1 MGRMILVALGRLA
14 HRFRPMEPVEY
25 IDVDGIRIAYTLS
38 GDGKPLVFLHGFTYS
53 SYSFRH
59 NIPILSKFSRMICP
73 DLVGHGKSDKPGW
86 FDYSL
91 PNQALLLRRFCEE
104 LDLEKIDLG
113 GCSMGGALAMQF
125 ALTYPDIVD
134 RLILIDSAGI
144 DDDVRS
150 SARYLDIPILGYV
163 FTLIATVRFRRSTRY
178 RMTLDE
184 EHDSEYDDYLGELGS
199 LSSLFAG
206 MRNLRAN
213 RTFRIDGI
221 ERITQKTLIVWGEND
236 ELFSL
241 DTARMMAK
249 SIPNSRLILLPDA
262 GHLPNEEK
270 PADFNQVVVD
280 FLLDRI
286 PWPMDRERYHE

>member
-1 MGRMILVALGRLA
+1 
-14 HRFRPMEPVEY
+14 MEPVEY
-25 IDVDGIRIAYTLS
+25 IDVDGIKIAYRS
-38 GDGKPLVFLHGFTYS
+38 NGDGKPLVFLHGITYS

-59 NIPILSKFSRMICP
+59 NIPILSKFSRIICP
-73 DLVGHGKSDKPGW
+73 DLVGHGKSDKPCR
-86 FDYSL
+86 FDYRL
-91 PNQALLLRRFCEE
+91 KNQAAVIRKFCTK
-104 LDLEKIDLG
+104 LGLAKIDLG

-134 RLILIDSAGI
+134 RLILVDSAGI
-144 DDDVRS
+144 DDDVKA
-150 SARYLDIPILGYV
+150 SAKSLGIPILGYI
-163 FTLIATVRFRRSTRY
+163 FALNTARCFIRGIRS
-178 RMTLDE
+178 RMISDE
-184 EHDSEYDDYLGELGS
+184 DRNGEYDEYMNELGS
-199 LSSLFAG
+199 LSSLLAG

-236 ELFSL
+236 MLFSL

-249 SIPNSRLILLPDA
+249 SIPNSRLILLPDT

-280 FLLDRI
+280 FLLERI
-286 PWPMDRERYHE
+286 PWPMDREQYHE